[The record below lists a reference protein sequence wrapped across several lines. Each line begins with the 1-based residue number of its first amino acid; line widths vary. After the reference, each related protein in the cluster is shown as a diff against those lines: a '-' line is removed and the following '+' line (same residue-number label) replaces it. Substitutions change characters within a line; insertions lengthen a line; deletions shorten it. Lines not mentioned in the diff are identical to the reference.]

1 MLATLADLL
10 TMILAGLAL
19 VAGAWS
25 ALAGFTRA
33 ATAGYGDDPHVTA
46 IRLRAGIALGLFGL
60 LLFYVGAV
68 YSARIVVA

>member
-19 VAGAWS
+19 LVGAW
-25 ALAGFTRA
+25 AAMAGSIRA

-46 IRLRAGIALGLFGL
+46 IQLRAGIALVLVGVVI
-60 LLFYVGAV
+60 FYVGAV
-68 YSARIVVA
+68 YSTRIVIG